1 MRKTNKR
8 SAGYKTKAELKKERK
23 ELRRKSQMEKK
34 ILIGVYD
41 DYRYDGCL
49 NGVLN
54 KISCKLIGAYSTE
67 PIYAMYDLNDEG
79 LNCAAQI
86 NGNNSIK
93 VEVWEVNEIILDKI
107 ERSYNYYAD
116 FEEYPQDYIKE
127 RVLSPFGE
135 ILMYFINKIKP
146 EDKIVISGDWI
157 EHLNY
162 KKVMGN
168 KKENVL

>member
-1 MRKTNKR
+1 MRKIDKK
-8 SAGYKTKAELKKERK
+8 SEGYKTRAQLKKERK

-41 DYRYDGCL
+41 DYRHDGCL

-54 KISCKLIGAYSTE
+54 KVSCKLIGAYSTE
-67 PIYAMYDLNDEG
+67 PIYTMYDLDDEG
-79 LNCAAQI
+79 LNCAVQI

-93 VEVWEVNEIILDKI
+93 VEIWEIDESTLNKI
-107 ERSYNYYAD
+107 ERNYNYYPL
-116 FEEYPQDYIKE
+116 FEEYPQDYRKE
-127 RVLSPFGE
+127 KVLSPFGE
-135 ILMYFINKIKP
+135 VLMYFINEIKA
-146 EDKIVISGDWI
+146 EDKSVISGDWI

-168 KKENVL
+168 KKQNV